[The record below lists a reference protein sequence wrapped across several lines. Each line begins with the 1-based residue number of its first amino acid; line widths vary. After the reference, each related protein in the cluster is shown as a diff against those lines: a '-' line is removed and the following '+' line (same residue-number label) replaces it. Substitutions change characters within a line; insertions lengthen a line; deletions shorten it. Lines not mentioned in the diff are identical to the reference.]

1 MWAELIRMRNFKNRG
16 PQSFFGPES
25 TESLSFCN
33 EDSVEIHVR
42 HSRNTGKERPQHCLK
57 GMGGFQKDFSA
68 KSYHREESATYM
80 KYEVGMRPKE

>member
-33 EDSVEIHVR
+33 EDSVEEHVR
-42 HSRNTGKERPQHCLK
+42 HSRNTGKERPQRCLR
-57 GMGGFQKDFSA
+57 GVGGLSRRRIFQPSLTTGR
-68 KSYHREESATYM
+68 SLLHI
-80 KYEVGMRPKE
+80 